1 MYIVHVLKLVL
12 SSFVIENKVEM
23 QGKVTNV
30 HNVSCTSPSRLTGL
44 LHVMYYSCCMTSK
57 LFSSQRGT
65 KLCGNPCPICRDDIK
80 IDYKV
85 S

>member
-1 MYIVHVLKLVL
+1 
-12 SSFVIENKVEM
+12 M

-30 HNVSCTSPSRLTGL
+30 HDVQCTSPSGLTGL
-44 LHVMYYSCCMTSK
+44 LHVMYYMTLE

-80 IDYKV
+80 INYKV